1 MRKAIRYSA
10 VVGAEPRRRN
20 NPERARDGGHRVP
33 HGAPAP
39 RSLWERGPSL
49 VYEPVLSILSPYVQ
63 RLFIPLHKD
72 AETNQFLEKY
82 CRGEPAW
89 RYLMTTALRQCMS
102 LTDTN
107 AILGRGQMFVASTAH
122 LHHILERSAKP
133 LPPIAISFANPRG
146 GSIGGGGGGG
156 AASASREGSNNHAAT
171 GPATTSLKFRTLLD
185 IGAGDGTVTSK
196 YIPLLEDLPP
206 VEPDGGSWL
215 GKFSVGTISEYLG
228 LKKKPG
234 KAEASV
240 SEEDCVRDLRDRV
253 VATEASRSMCGRLRR
268 RGFTGMQTCDL
279 DDVIAKYPDGFD
291 LVSCLNVMDRADKPL
306 TMLGQMRQLLR
317 GPTSRLILAV
327 VLPFCPF
334 VEDGTRQR
342 QPSEKLNMKG
352 GRCREGASFEA
363 AVQAIIRQVLEVQWA
378 HG

>member
-10 VVGAEPRRRN
+10 FAGPEPRTR

-39 RSLWERGPSL
+39 RSLWASGPSL
-49 VYEPVLSILSPYVQ
+49 AYEPVLPILSRSAQ
-63 RLFIPLHKD
+63 RLFLPLHKD
-72 AETNQFLEKY
+72 AETDQFLEKY

-107 AILGRGQMFVASTAH
+107 AILGRGQMFVASTAQ
-122 LHHILERSAKP
+122 LRHILERSAQP

-146 GSIGGGGGGG
+146 GSGGGGGGG
-156 AASASREGSNNHAAT
+156 AASALVTPAASASVEDSNTDALSGS
-171 GPATTSLKFRTLLD
+171 GETSLKFRTLLD

-196 YIPLLEDLPP
+196 FIPLLEDLPP
-206 VEPDGGSWL
+206 VQPDGESWL

-234 KAEASV
+234 EAEDSIC
-240 SEEDCVRDLRDRV
+240 EEDCVRDLTDRV

-268 RGFTGMQTCDL
+268 RGFTSMQTCDL
-279 DDVIAKYPDGFD
+279 EDVIAKYVGF
-291 LVSCLNVMDRADKPL
+291 
-306 TMLGQMRQLLR
+306 
-317 GPTSRLILAV
+317 
-327 VLPFCPF
+327 
-334 VEDGTRQR
+334 
-342 QPSEKLNMKG
+342 
-352 GRCREGASFEA
+352 
-363 AVQAIIRQVLEVQWA
+363 VQ
-378 HG
+378 